1 MPNYHIDFHPRTKSQ
16 LEIIPKKIRSQIF
29 ERIDKLAKDPRPI
42 GVEPLQGSEKGLMRI
57 RQGDYR
63 IVYNIEDHKLLILIV
78 RVVGRKEVYTKKH
91 SR

>member
-1 MPNYHIDFHPRTKSQ
+1 MPIYHIDYHPRTKSQ
-16 LEIIPKKIRSQIF
+16 LEIIPKKIRNQIF
-29 ERIDKLAKDPRPI
+29 ERIEKLAKDPHPI
-42 GVEPLQGSEKGLMRI
+42 GVEPLQGVEKGLMRI

-78 RVVGRKEVYTKKH
+78 RVVSRKEVYTKKH

>member
-1 MPNYHIDFHPRTKSQ
+1 MPIYHIDYHPRTKSQ
-16 LEIIPKKIRSQIF
+16 LEIIPKKIRNQIF

-63 IVYNIEDHKLLILIV
+63 IFAIWAFNCIIFMRI
-78 RVVGRKEVYTKKH
+78 
-91 SR
+91 